1 MLIFKELKD
10 ENLIKDFLNN
20 FDIPYKK
27 KETDLFFGGFDEDKL
42 FGVCRIKFK
51 EEKVIL
57 DYIII
62 SDNYEG
68 DNLGDALLRATLNK
82 LDNMGVKEVVY
93 LFQDD
98 YLIKKGFVRREKDL
112 FVSLPE
118 FFNMKCSNCG
128 DK

>member
-10 ENLIKDFLNN
+10 ENLIKDFLKD
-20 FDIPYKK
+20 FDIPYKQ
-27 KETDLFFGGFDEDKL
+27 KETDLFFGGFDDEKL

-62 SDNYEG
+62 SDIYEG

-82 LDNMGVKEVVY
+82 LDNMGVNEVIY

-112 FVSLPE
+112 FVSLPD
-118 FFNMKCSNCG
+118 FFNKKCSSCG